1 MNEQMRTAREKALD
15 ILQKNGIKRAAFF
28 GSIVR
33 GEMTDES
40 DIDILVEFEGR
51 KSLLDLAGLKLDL
64 EDAPGKASRS
74 SHIQVAASHAQR
86 QNSGGAGPDTMKKDP
101 KIFIHHILESISL
114 IEGYSNG
121 KTLEDFIAS
130 TALQDM
136 IIRRIEIIGEAV
148 KNLPDDLRIAHP
160 EVPWRKMAGM
170 RDILI
175 HQYFGVDLESTWD
188 VVSIE
193 LPVLKGKIAE
203 IKKELK

>member
-1 MNEQMRTAREKALD
+1 
-15 ILQKNGIKRAAFF
+15 
-28 GSIVR
+28 
-33 GEMTDES
+33 
-40 DIDILVEFEGR
+40 
-51 KSLLDLAGLKLDL
+51 
-64 EDAPGKASRS
+64 
-74 SHIQVAASHAQR
+74 
-86 QNSGGAGPDTMKKDP
+86 MKKDA

-160 EVPWRKMAGM
+160 EIPWRKMAGM

-193 LPVLKGKIAE
+193 LPELKAKIAE
-203 IKKELK
+203 IQNELKQ